1 MVRFSPPISKVK
13 HIAHRQQGFLG
24 ESLVLGPLGLL
35 RTPRHHQEIR
45 VILGGGHKGGGGALP
60 SLVGRAEKAQRK
72 YVQLHWQ
79 MMCGDFIPSCFS
91 YATTPT
97 ETVLLL
103 LLLLW
108 RPLMRSWHWR
118 SLNISA
124 QFQRISLVLILYMYE
139 RNYFVCFL
147 PRPLFSGRLE
157 LGESRTCS
165 PCCRRR

>member
-1 MVRFSPPISKVK
+1 
-13 HIAHRQQGFLG
+13 
-24 ESLVLGPLGLL
+24 
-35 RTPRHHQEIR
+35 
-45 VILGGGHKGGGGALP
+45 
-60 SLVGRAEKAQRK
+60 
-72 YVQLHWQ
+72 

-147 PRPLFSGRLE
+147 PRPLIFGVLE
-157 LGESRTCS
+157 L
-165 PCCRRR
+165 PK